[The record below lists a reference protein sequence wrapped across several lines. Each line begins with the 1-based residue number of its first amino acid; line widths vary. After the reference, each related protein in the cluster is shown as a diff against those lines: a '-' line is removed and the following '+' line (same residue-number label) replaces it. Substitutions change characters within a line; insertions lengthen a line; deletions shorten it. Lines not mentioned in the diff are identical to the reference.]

1 MSRFA
6 HTKRPVRRALTVE
19 ALDDR
24 VVPTVSA
31 ISSSFN
37 ATPIEAN
44 STIWF
49 SSVVKVSGAGLQ
61 TTSVRMDGGTIIAP
75 DFTVQVP
82 SAVVTFTPLA
92 LSTVTTFDSVTN
104 TWHTTAPSTGVNG
117 NVFLAGVALH
127 VLNELP
133 GGESP
138 VTWQANFA
146 SETPGLN
153 VSWKWSAA
161 VYSNFNTNM
170 NALGVKA
177 SDGLLGGLLGSR
189 PAGTPQ
195 NYTPYLVAG
204 ARSNG
209 GSNFTGSYST
219 TASATPDQAPP
230 PTGISLSGSVYIDHD
245 GNGMRDDNADESGI
259 EGVVI
264 NLSGLDLQ
272 GNQVTR
278 TVTTDV
284 NGHYTFTNLPAGTY
298 QISEEQP
305 RYIDAS
311 ESVGTVSGQTRGEV
325 LDNDVIGNISL
336 AIGETGIGYDFGEI
350 LDSPT

>member
-6 HTKRPVRRALTVE
+6 HQRRRPLTV
-19 ALDDR
+19 AVLDDR

-37 ATPIEAN
+37 ATPIQPN

-49 SSVVKVSGAGLQ
+49 SSVVKVTGPILQ
-61 TTSVRMDGGTIIAP
+61 TTTFRMDGGTITAP
-75 DFTVQVP
+75 DFAVQVP
-82 SAVVTFTPLA
+82 DAVVTFSPLA
-92 LSTVTTFDSVTN
+92 LSTVTSFDSVTD
-104 TWHTTAPSTGVNG
+104 TWNTTAPSTGLNG
-117 NVFLAGVALH
+117 NVFLAGAELRVM
-127 VLNELP
+127 NELP
-133 GGESP
+133 GGENP
-138 VTWQANFA
+138 VTWQANFS

-161 VYSNFNTNM
+161 VYSNFNTDM

-195 NYTPYLVAG
+195 NFTPYLIAG
-204 ARSNG
+204 ARGNG
-209 GSNFTGSYST
+209 GSNFTGSYTST
-219 TASATPDQAPP
+219 QGTTPDQAPP

-245 GNGMRDDNADESGI
+245 GNGMRDDNTDEWGI
-259 EGVVI
+259 EAVVI
-264 NLSGLDLQ
+264 NLSGIDLQ
-272 GNQVTR
+272 GNAVTR
-278 TVTTDV
+278 TVSTDA

-298 QISEEQP
+298 QVSEEQP

-311 ESVGTVSGQTRGEV
+311 ESVGTVNGDTRGEIFG
-325 LDNDVIGNISL
+325 DDVIGNITLSNGDV
-336 AIGETGIGYDFGEI
+336 AIGYDFGEI